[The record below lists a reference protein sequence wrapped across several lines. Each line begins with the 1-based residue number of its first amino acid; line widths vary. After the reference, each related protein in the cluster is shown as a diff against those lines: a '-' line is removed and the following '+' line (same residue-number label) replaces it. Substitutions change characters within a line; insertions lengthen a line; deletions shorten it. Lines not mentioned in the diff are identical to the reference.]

1 MAHNKAKHDKTRYTY
16 IKRGINAIFDVY
28 YINTWGHKELDMTQ
42 ELNNN
47 KVMYTQA
54 NNSAQIGGTG
64 REIQQSSS
72 NDIIWGATGN

>member
-16 IKRGINAIFDVY
+16 IKRGINAIFDWY

-47 KVMYTQA
+47 KVMYT
-54 NNSAQIGGTG
+54 
-64 REIQQSSS
+64 
-72 NDIIWGATGN
+72 

>member
-1 MAHNKAKHDKTRYTY
+1 MTHNKAKHDKTRYTY

-47 KVMYTQA
+47 KK
-54 NNSAQIGGTG
+54 
-64 REIQQSSS
+64 
-72 NDIIWGATGN
+72 II